1 MKDEVRIED
10 LSVKKQTQRGEGW
23 GTQGR
28 QMDGQIEGVYSF
40 SMIDFD
46 ATLTGF
52 SVFYIFCI
60 PVPLPTTLP
69 PYSSSSPDTTRTPN
83 VTLLHSQPSQK
94 FTVGSQVIH
103 RNVFFFYFLH
113 LFFTERS
120 SEYPL
125 NTVFP
130 ATKNRLLADLWTF
143 DLHSMI
149 L

>member
-10 LSVKKQTQRGEGW
+10 MSVKKQTQRGEGS

-28 QMDGQIEGVYSF
+28 QMNRQIEGVYSF
-40 SMIDFD
+40 SRIDFD

-60 PVPLPTTLP
+60 PITLPTTLP

-94 FTVGSQVIH
+94 FTVGSQVTH
-103 RNVFFFYFLH
+103 RNVFFFFFLH
-113 LFFTERS
+113 DF
-120 SEYPL
+120 Y
-125 NTVFP
+125 
-130 ATKNRLLADLWTF
+130 
-143 DLHSMI
+143 
-149 L
+149 

>member
-52 SVFYIFCI
+52 SIFYIFCI

-69 PYSSSSPDTTRTPN
+69 PYSSSSPDTTRTPS

-103 RNVFFFYFLH
+103 RNVFFF
-113 LFFTERS
+113 LFSPPFFFYWKKLRIPTEHCLS
-120 SEYPL
+120 SHKEQIISWLMNFWP
-125 NTVFP
+125 T
-130 ATKNRLLADLWTF
+130 
-143 DLHSMI
+143 
-149 L
+149 

>member
-1 MKDEVRIED
+1 
-10 LSVKKQTQRGEGW
+10 
-23 GTQGR
+23 
-28 QMDGQIEGVYSF
+28 MDGQIEGVYSF

-103 RNVFFFYFLH
+103 RNVFFLIFSTIFL
-113 LFFTERS
+113 LKEAQ
-120 SEYPL
+120 
-125 NTVFP
+125 NT
-130 ATKNRLLADLWTF
+130 
-143 DLHSMI
+143 H
-149 L
+149 

>member
-103 RNVFFFYFLH
+103 RNVFFLKFSPPFFFYWKKLRIP
-113 LFFTERS
+113 TEHCLS
-120 SEYPL
+120 SHKEQIISWLMNFWP
-125 NTVFP
+125 T
-130 ATKNRLLADLWTF
+130 
-143 DLHSMI
+143 
-149 L
+149 